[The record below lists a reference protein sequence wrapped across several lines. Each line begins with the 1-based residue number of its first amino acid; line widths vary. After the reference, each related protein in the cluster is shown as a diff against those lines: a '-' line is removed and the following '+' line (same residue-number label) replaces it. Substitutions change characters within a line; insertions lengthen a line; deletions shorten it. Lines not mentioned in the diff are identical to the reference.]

1 MSEEITEPNPP
12 AEPQLEIDEIKMQ
25 NFLQELKDN
34 SNLFLALLGGLGA
47 AGVGAGIWG
56 LISATTGLQIGW
68 MAVGIGFLVGLAVR
82 AFGKGIDRVYG
93 LIGGGLALL
102 GCLAGNLLTVCIL
115 VAKEEAIPLF
125 DLLGR
130 VNVGIALELMQVS
143 FSPMDL
149 LFYGL
154 AVYEGYRL
162 SFRKISPEEMQLLA
176 KT

>member
-1 MSEEITEPNPP
+1 MSEEPNKPDFQPEP
-12 AEPQLEIDEIKMQ
+12 EPQIDDVKMQ

-34 SNLFLALLGGLGA
+34 SNLFLALLGGLA
-47 AGVGAGIWG
+47 AAAVGAGVWG
-56 LISATTGLQIGW
+56 LISATTGYQIGW
-68 MAVGIGFLVGLAVR
+68 MAVGVGFLVGLAVR

-93 LIGGGLALL
+93 LIGGSLALL

-130 VNVGIALELMQVS
+130 VNVGIALELMQVT
-143 FSPMDL
+143 FSLMDL